1 MSDVTPV
8 SDVTTGSDPTT
19 VPHRVALVTGASR
32 GIGAAIAT
40 RLAQDGFAVAGC
52 FSQPSAAADKV
63 RAEVEELG
71 ARTWFAPC
79 DVRDVDA
86 VEAFARTAEQEL
98 GQISVLV
105 NNAGIT
111 RDNPMALMPAGDWA
125 EVLDTNLTGTWNFCR
140 AVGYRWMKREGGVMV
155 NLSSVAGIYGNPA
168 QANYAAAKAGIIGMS
183 RSLAKELARF
193 RIRVN
198 VVAPGFI
205 TTDMTARLTDKLKA
219 KALDQIPLRRFGTP
233 EEVADLVAFLASDQ
247 ARYITGQVLQVDGGI
262 AL

>member
-1 MSDVTPV
+1 
-8 SDVTTGSDPTT
+8 
-19 VPHRVALVTGASR
+19 
-32 GIGAAIAT
+32 
-40 RLAQDGFAVAGC
+40 
-52 FSQPSAAADKV
+52 
-63 RAEVEELG
+63 
-71 ARTWFAPC
+71 
-79 DVRDVDA
+79 
-86 VEAFARTAEQEL
+86 
-98 GQISVLV
+98 
-105 NNAGIT
+105 
-111 RDNPMALMPAGDWA
+111 
-125 EVLDTNLTGTWNFCR
+125 
-140 AVGYRWMKREGGVMV
+140 MV